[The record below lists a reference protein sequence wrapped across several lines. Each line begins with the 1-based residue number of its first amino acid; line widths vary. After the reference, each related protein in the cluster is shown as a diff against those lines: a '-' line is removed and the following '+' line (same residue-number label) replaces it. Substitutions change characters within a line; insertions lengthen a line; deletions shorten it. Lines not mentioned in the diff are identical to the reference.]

1 MMDLVRHSP
10 VLLKLLSF
18 TEEEGLDELAASL
31 INAILLHQH

>member
-10 VLLKLLSF
+10 VLLMLSF
-18 TEEEGLDELAASL
+18 TEEEGLDELAAYL